1 MKHPANGSERKTP
14 FLALQLLQRQI
25 PSSVLK
31 VVQLLSWT
39 FSWRHFQMAGD
50 EGRLVTGVGCL
61 EESNHVSV
69 SLAPTLAP

>member
-1 MKHPANGSERKTP
+1 
-14 FLALQLLQRQI
+14 
-25 PSSVLK
+25 
-31 VVQLLSWT
+31 
-39 FSWRHFQMAGD
+39 MAGD